1 MIRYV
6 TKNKLIKYFFIA
18 LFHLTNF
25 ACEYKSPQPVDPID
39 LLPPITQTGENT
51 FGCLVDGEASF
62 NVSPLNFTARYSGKN
77 LFITFDN
84 YRPLGQTIA
93 LISNTDFIHSVPA
106 TYAINDSTPVFAEYT
121 KIKPRP
127 VCLYATDSTIGGA
140 LTIHY
145 LDTINSIISGTFEF
159 KALSTNDSQE
169 GCPDTVNITDGRFDL
184 QYK

>member
-39 LLPPITQTGENT
+39 LLPLITQTGENT

-62 NVSPLNFTARYSGKN
+62 TKSTLDVDARY
-77 LFITFDN
+77 
-84 YRPLGQTIA
+84 LGETLIIAGEIYEPDGQSIA
-93 LISNTDFIHSVPA
+93 LISSVDFTQSVPA
-106 TYAINDSTPVFAEYT
+106 VYAINDSTPAFAEYT
-121 KIKPRP
+121 KIRPRP
-127 VCLYATDSTIGGA
+127 VCLYATDSAIGGA
-140 LTIHY
+140 LTINY